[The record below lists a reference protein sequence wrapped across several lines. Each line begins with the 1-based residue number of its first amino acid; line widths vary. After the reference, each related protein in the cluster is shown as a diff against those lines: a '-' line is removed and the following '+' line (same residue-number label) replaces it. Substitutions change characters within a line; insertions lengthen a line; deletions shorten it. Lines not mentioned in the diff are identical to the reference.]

1 MKDISIIIPVNNI
14 KKFKKYILI
23 NINFFIK
30 YNIYIHVVS
39 SRKITFIEKNKFI
52 KITANKKFKNHMD
65 KIFYALKTIKTK
77 YVFFLREDDLL
88 CGHGFL
94 HLYNEI
100 KKDDKISSIQG
111 TKYLAVNK
119 NYKKIHPHNP
129 NNFNFQPS
137 FEKLEIKEK
146 FKNVLNYGPE
156 CYWTL
161 HKTKIVKK
169 FYSLVI
175 KKKHFGDFENY
186 YDLSNQYFDFYFIFF
201 LLIYGD
207 VKFENIPIN
216 LRIKFKRRIK
226 FEKIKLMEKFYPV
239 ETAKKN
245 IFFLRNLQ
253 MLSNLINK
261 NRNIKKI
268 DAEKIILYA
277 LNKKAKLPKPRD
289 ILENYNYFHKGIHVI
304 KKIYKKINEFF
315 CKSHLIS
322 RNDIYY
328 VTSLKRNLH
337 KKLINNVEITKE
349 LNYLFKKIINPN
361 KY

>member
-1 MKDISIIIPVNNI
+1 
-14 KKFKKYILI
+14 
-23 NINFFIK
+23 
-30 YNIYIHVVS
+30 
-39 SRKITFIEKNKFI
+39 
-52 KITANKKFKNHMD
+52 
-65 KIFYALKTIKTK
+65 
-77 YVFFLREDDLL
+77 
-88 CGHGFL
+88 
-94 HLYNEI
+94 
-100 KKDDKISSIQG
+100 
-111 TKYLAVNK
+111 
-119 NYKKIHPHNP
+119 
-129 NNFNFQPS
+129 
-137 FEKLEIKEK
+137 
-146 FKNVLNYGPE
+146 
-156 CYWTL
+156 
-161 HKTKIVKK
+161 
-169 FYSLVI
+169 
-175 KKKHFGDFENY
+175 
-186 YDLSNQYFDFYFIFF
+186 
-201 LLIYGD
+201 
-207 VKFENIPIN
+207 
-216 LRIKFKRRIK
+216 
-226 FEKIKLMEKFYPV
+226 MEKFYPV

-289 ILENYNYFHKGIHVI
+289 ILKNYNYFHKGIHVI